1 MEAEAYLAE
10 HGRFMPEHAEMLSEP
25 GPDIVLTAGSL
36 AGLVAAIQAAK
47 WPLV

>member
-1 MEAEAYLAE
+1 
-10 HGRFMPEHAEMLSEP
+10 MLSEP

-36 AGLVAAIQAAK
+36 EGLVAAIQAAK